1 MKWLITG
8 GSGQLASALSTKL
21 TEVNESFVSLDK
33 KSLDI
38 TNSNNVHST
47 LNDFKPDIV
56 VNCGAY
62 NDVDL
67 AETYPEKAFLI
78 NADAPKYLAETC
90 KELDCQ
96 FIHISTDYVFS
107 GIRNKPWLESDFT
120 NPISVYGK
128 SKEKGEKIARATYPS
143 GTKVIRTGWLYS
155 LNRGNFLTKVID
167 KLVSGNSPIP
177 VVCDQLG
184 QPTSVFDLSDRI
196 LISGIRN
203 IPAGIYHG
211 TNSGQTSRS
220 NFAKEIAKTL
230 GFESSRIV
238 EVSSLEY
245 SQTRI
250 RPAYSVLSHD
260 AWSDV
265 GLGPMRSWEFALSD
279 SLNLLKRGISEN
291 D

>member
-21 TEVNESFVSLDK
+21 TEVNESFISLDRE
-33 KSLDI
+33 SLDI
-38 TNSNNVHST
+38 TSFSNIHSA
-47 LNDFKPDIV
+47 LNDFNPDIV

-67 AETYPEKAFLI
+67 AEIYPEKAFSV

-90 KELDCQ
+90 KKLDCQ

-107 GIRNKPWLESDFT
+107 GIRDKPWLESDFT
-120 NPISVYGK
+120 NPNSVYGQ
-128 SKEKGEKIARATYPS
+128 SKEKGEKIARATYPT

-155 LNRGNFLTKVID
+155 LNKGNFLTKVID
-167 KLVSGNSPIP
+167 KLASGNSSIP
-177 VVCDQLG
+177 VVSDQLG

-196 LISGIRN
+196 LVSGIRN

-220 NFAKEIAKTL
+220 NFAKEIARIL
-230 GFESSRIV
+230 DFESARIV

-245 SQTRI
+245 SQTMI

-265 GLGPMRSWEFALSD
+265 GLDPMRSWELALTD
-279 SLNLLKRGISEN
+279 SLNRLKRGVPEI

>member
-21 TEVNESFVSLDK
+21 TEVNESFISLDRN
-33 KSLDI
+33 SLDI
-38 TNSNNVHST
+38 TCFSNVHSA
-47 LNDFKPDIV
+47 LNDFNPDIV

-62 NDVDL
+62 NDVNL
-67 AETYPEKAFLI
+67 AEIYPEKAFSV
-78 NADAPKYLAETC
+78 NAEAPKYLAETC

-107 GIRNKPWLESDFT
+107 GSRNKPWLESDFT
-120 NPISVYGK
+120 KPISVYGK
-128 SKEKGEKIARATYPS
+128 SKEKGEKIALATHPS

-155 LNRGNFLTKVID
+155 LNQGNFLTKVID
-167 KLVSGNSPIP
+167 KLVSGNSSIP
-177 VVCDQLG
+177 VVSDQLG

-196 LISGIRN
+196 LVSGISN
-203 IPAGIYHG
+203 ISPGIYHG

-220 NFAKEIAKTL
+220 NFAKEIAKSL

-238 EVSSLEY
+238 EVSSVEY
-245 SQTRI
+245 SQAEI
-250 RPAYSVLSHD
+250 RPSYSVLSHN

-265 GLGPMRSWEFALSD
+265 GLSPMRSWEFALTD
-279 SLNLLKRGISEN
+279 SLNRLKRGKSEN